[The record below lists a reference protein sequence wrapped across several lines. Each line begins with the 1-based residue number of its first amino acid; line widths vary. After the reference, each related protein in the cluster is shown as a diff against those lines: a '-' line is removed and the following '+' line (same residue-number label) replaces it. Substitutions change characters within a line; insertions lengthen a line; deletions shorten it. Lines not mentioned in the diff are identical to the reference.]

1 MYQIIKNQGLP
12 ILQKERLPMEDHN
25 LCIVLPEESNLKL
38 IKSLDSLNMQES
50 KGTAL

>member
-25 LCIVLPEESNLKL
+25 TMYSLARGIKPETDQ
-38 IKSLDSLNMQES
+38 IP
-50 KGTAL
+50 GFT